1 METETTTIETGETTT
16 ETGATTINKP
26 ETVTPLLPPGSEP
39 PLPML
44 KTGLAMRSTLDAM
57 EPSAYPRPTFVQTEK
72 TNPVI
77 SLLEAKA
84 IGFHGLVTRPL
95 YEMPVG
101 IGLPAETI
109 AVKCAWTWLV
119 LRARLNKTLF
129 LV

>member
-1 METETTTIETGETTT
+1 MGTTETGETTT
-16 ETGATTINKP
+16 ETGETTINKP
-26 ETVTPLLPPGSEP
+26 ETVTPSFPAAGSGP

-44 KTGLAMRSTLDAM
+44 KTGPAMRSTLDAM
-57 EPSAYPRPTFVQTEK
+57 ELSAYPRPTCVPREK

-77 SLLEAKA
+77 SLSEAKA

-101 IGLPAETI
+101 IGLPAEII

-119 LRARLNKTLF
+119 LRARVNKTLF